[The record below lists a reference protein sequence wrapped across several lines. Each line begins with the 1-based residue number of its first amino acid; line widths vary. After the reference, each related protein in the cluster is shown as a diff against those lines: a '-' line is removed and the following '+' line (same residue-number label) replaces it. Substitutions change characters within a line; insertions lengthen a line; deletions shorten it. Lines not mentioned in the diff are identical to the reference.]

1 MEGAAQRMRVP
12 DPRTPLP
19 TAAYRAYRLAGHL
32 LLGLF
37 VVAALYP
44 HWTPERRD
52 AVKRRW
58 SARLLRIL
66 NIAVEAPFRDLPSGT
81 LLVANHI
88 SWLDIFAINAL
99 SPACFVA
106 KAEVRAW
113 PVIGWLTSRTN
124 TLFLRRNSARD
135 AKQLCTEI
143 ANQLRRGQTIM
154 FFPEGSSTDG
164 TLVLPFR
171 SALFQAAIDAKRQV
185 LPIALSYH
193 DARAQQSL
201 LPAYAGDTSLFQS
214 VMSVLSCRS
223 LTVRLQA
230 APALST
236 EREQRND
243 LAAWSHEA
251 IAKRLFSTD
260 GFARCTEVTR
270 SADANVSIRPTV
282 PYSWA
287 DGLKEFSSSQS

>member
-1 MEGAAQRMRVP
+1 MEGIAQRMRVP
-12 DPRTPLP
+12 EQRTWAP
-19 TAAYRAYRLAGHL
+19 TVAYRACRLSGHL

-44 HWTPERRD
+44 RWTPERRD
-52 AVKRRW
+52 AVKRWW

-66 NIAVEAPFRDLPSGT
+66 NITIKAPFPTLPSGT

-164 TLVLPFR
+164 THVLPFR
-171 SALFQAAIDAKRQV
+171 SALFQAAIDAQRPV

-193 DARAQQSL
+193 DAHAQQSL

-214 VMSVLSCRS
+214 MLSVLACRS
-223 LTVRLQA
+223 LTVRVQT
-230 APALST
+230 ALPLPT
-236 EREQRND
+236 ERMQRND

-251 IAKRLFSTD
+251 IAGRLFSTD
-260 GFARCTEVTR
+260 GFARCGEV
-270 SADANVSIRPTV
+270 IRPEATNNTFFGNDT
-282 PYSWA
+282 YREIGATSR
-287 DGLKEFSSSQS
+287 